1 VAVVAVVVAAARQRH
16 VALLIARTQTPTSA
30 NASTESGALI
40 IVENVNKMRQGLRHH
55 LPQRVYL
62 YVHAECKG
70 ASPGVPRMM
79 NGTVQGRPGVGL
91 LPPPRYRAWRVSRTK
106 SGPRMKELTPKEALD
121 NLNEVHREYTHHPAR
136 VSHATDQQ
144 AQA

>member
-1 VAVVAVVVAAARQRH
+1 
-16 VALLIARTQTPTSA
+16 
-30 NASTESGALI
+30 
-40 IVENVNKMRQGLRHH
+40 
-55 LPQRVYL
+55 
-62 YVHAECKG
+62 
-70 ASPGVPRMM
+70 MM

-91 LPPPRYRAWRVSRTK
+91 LPPPGYRAWRVSRTK